1 VEADGVSLHAA
12 AARSARSL
20 AVEFGLVTAALV
32 CLVLWRRLLDGL
44 LSATLG
50 SPSARGGLLVS
61 GLVDGGL
68 LLVGLVAFAGVY
80 VRVRDVDVGV
90 ARPTTADLPTL
101 AAAAL
106 TPLAL
111 VAATKLV
118 GVATGVPYNALT
130 KASVAADAPL
140 GPIVFVAGL
149 GLLVGVPALLVVCQ
163 VLVQGSFERVVDGDA
178 AVVLTTLVA
187 GFLFVNDAGGLTT
200 LPERGK
206 LAGAAVLAGLV
217 GAALVV
223 HERTGRDWLRYL
235 GAAPAVAFVTLV
247 GLSAVAS
254 VDTLAG
260 GLFALAHLVT
270 FAVAAF
276 AYDRTDSLLG
286 PAVAYASLLL
296 ADRAVVVVF
305 EAGMRSW

>member
-1 VEADGVSLHAA
+1 VETGGVSLHTA

-20 AVEFGLVTAALV
+20 AVEFGAVTVALV

-50 SPSARGGLLVS
+50 PPSARGGLLVS

-68 LLVGLVAFAGVY
+68 LLLGLVAFGGVY
-80 VRVRDVDVGV
+80 VRVRGVEVGLT
-90 ARPTTADLPTL
+90 RPTTADLP
-101 AAAAL
+101 AV
-106 TPLAL
+106 L
-111 VAATKLV
+111 VAALAPPAFVALTKLV
-118 GVATGVPYNALT
+118 GVATGVPYNGLT
-130 KASVAADAPL
+130 KAAVAVDAPL
-140 GPIVFVAGL
+140 GPTVFVASL
-149 GLLVGVPALLVVCQ
+149 GLVVGVPALLVSCQ
-163 VLVQGSFERVVDGDA
+163 VLVQGSFARVVDGDV

-187 GFLFVNDAGGLTT
+187 GFLFVNDAGGPTA

-206 LAGAAVLAGLV
+206 LAGAVVLAVLV
-217 GAALVV
+217 GVALVV
-223 HERTGRDWLRYL
+223 HERAGRDWLRYL
-235 GAAPAVAFVTLV
+235 GAAPAIGFVTLV
-247 GLSAVAS
+247 GLAAVAD

-296 ADRAVVVVF
+296 ADRVVVVVF